1 MNNLDN
7 NIIDQEQEI
16 DLIGIIK
23 RLWKNRKFILVVI
36 VISLLLGVFV
46 AYTSP
51 ISYTADI
58 TVVQQTGQGSGGLG
72 DFFSMIGM
80 NLGASL
86 SGDILSPTIYPR
98 IVRSVPFCKEIMVT
112 PIVVERSKGVPI
124 TLYEYYTNE
133 QYQTRNLLNNIKRY
147 TIGLPGVVLSAVR
160 PSSSVYTADTC
171 KVNGII
177 ALTANERKVLKMI
190 QTNMRI
196 ENNNR
201 DGYIT
206 LSYSFSEPKA
216 ASVITQQIYSVLEE
230 NVKSFKVQKQ
240 IDNLEFVE
248 LSYEEARR
256 NFLQIHAELAAFQ
269 DANRS
274 LSTATARAEERLLNS
289 EYDIAFTVYNELAR
303 LLEQARLAVKEATPV
318 LTVIE
323 PVVVPHER
331 SAPKRG
337 MILAVFL
344 FLGLAGSVGWVLV
357 KPFFGEIVR
366 EVREDSDEK

>member
-1 MNNLDN
+1 MDNLDSN
-7 NIIDQEQEI
+7 RINQEQEI
-16 DLIGIIK
+16 DLKNIIK
-23 RLWKNRKFILVVI
+23 RLWKNRKFILVI
-36 VISLLLGVFV
+36 IAISLLLGVFV

-51 ISYTADI
+51 ISYTANI
-58 TVVQQTGQGSGGLG
+58 TVVQQTGQGSGSLG

-98 IVRSVPFCKEIMVT
+98 IVSSVPFCKEIMAT
-112 PIVVERSKGVPI
+112 PIVVEKSKGVPI

-133 QYQTRNLLNNIKRY
+133 RYQTRSLLNDIKRY
-147 TIGLPGVVLSAVR
+147 TIGLPGVILSIIR
-160 PSSSVYTADTC
+160 PSSSPYTADTC
-171 KVNGII
+171 KINGII
-177 ALTANERKVLKMI
+177 ALTASERDVLEI
-190 QTNMRI
+190 IRENMRI

-206 LSYSFSEPKA
+206 LSYSFSDPKA
-216 ASVITQQIYSVLEE
+216 ASVITQQIYSELEK
-230 NVKSFKVQKQ
+230 NIKNFKVQKQ

-248 LSYEEARR
+248 VSYEEARR

-269 DANRS
+269 DANRL
-274 LSTATARAEERLLNS
+274 LSTAKARAEERLLNS

-331 SAPKRG
+331 SAPRRG
-337 MILAVFL
+337 VILVAFL
-344 FLGLAGSVGWVLV
+344 FLGLIVSSGWILV
-357 KPFFGEIVR
+357 KPFLENIVR
-366 EVREDSDEK
+366 EVREDSDEE